1 LRSTDS
7 YSVRQSLASPSVAS
21 LFVRSLQR
29 RLSGALSQGR
39 LLGVLPITPPMK
51 RVTIA
56 GIFLWSVACA
66 QTYAS
71 TTYECKVIGV
81 SDGDTVTVL
90 MSRRQIKVRLAEID
104 APEKRQPF
112 GERSKQSLS
121 DLVYGK
127 QVKVNRED
135 RDHYGRVVGRVYAG
149 GLDVNAEQLKR
160 GMAWVYRQYNRDKSL
175 LALEQEARGAK
186 RGLWTDPNPTPPW
199 EYRHGGKPSLSSVR
213 RSVSEV
219 DASSI
224 GGRQCGDKRY
234 CNEMVSCKEAR
245 FYLSQCGLGKLDRDG
260 DGVPCESLCR

>member
-1 LRSTDS
+1 
-7 YSVRQSLASPSVAS
+7 
-21 LFVRSLQR
+21 
-29 RLSGALSQGR
+29 
-39 LLGVLPITPPMK
+39 VLPITPPMK
-51 RVTIA
+51 RVTMA

-71 TTYECKVIGV
+71 TIYEGKVIGV

-90 MSRRQIKVRLAEID
+90 MSRHQIRVRLVEID

-127 QVKVNRED
+127 QVKVNQED

-175 LALEQEARGAK
+175 LALEQEARGA
-186 RGLWTDPNPTPPW
+186 R
-199 EYRHGGKPSLSSVR
+199 
-213 RSVSEV
+213 
-219 DASSI
+219 
-224 GGRQCGDKRY
+224 
-234 CNEMVSCKEAR
+234 
-245 FYLSQCGLGKLDRDG
+245 
-260 DGVPCESLCR
+260 

>member
-1 LRSTDS
+1 M
-7 YSVRQSLASPSVAS
+7 
-21 LFVRSLQR
+21 QR

-39 LLGVLPITPPMK
+39 LLRPLPITQPMK
-51 RVTIA
+51 RVTMA

-71 TTYECKVIGV
+71 TTYEGKVIGV

-90 MSRRQIKVRLAEID
+90 MSRHQIRVRLAEID

-127 QVKVNRED
+127 QVKVNQED

-175 LALEQEARGAK
+175 LALKQEARGAK

-199 EYRHGGKPSLSSVR
+199 GSTGMAASPASARCGEACPRSMPARAVAVSAAINAIATRWSLAR
-213 RSVSEV
+213 RRGST
-219 DASSI
+219 
-224 GGRQCGDKRY
+224 
-234 CNEMVSCKEAR
+234 
-245 FYLSQCGLGKLDRDG
+245 
-260 DGVPCESLCR
+260 